1 MKKIE
6 LQTPVQVNGVEV
18 RTLTMREMKARDRLV
33 VDKVRGGE
41 FEKELI
47 LIANLCEVD
56 RAVIEELEMV
66 DYLELQRAYSD
77 FLS

>member
-6 LQTPVQVNGVEV
+6 LQVPVQVDGVEV
-18 RTLTMREMKARDRLV
+18 RTLTMRAMKARDRLV

-47 LIANLCEVD
+47 LIANLCEVE
-56 RAVIEELEMV
+56 RVVIEELEMV

>member
-6 LQTPVQVNGVEV
+6 LQVPVQVDGVEV
-18 RTLTMREMKARDRLV
+18 RTLTMRAMKARDRLV
-33 VDKVRGGE
+33 VDKVKGGE

-56 RAVIEELEMV
+56 RVVIEELEMV
-66 DYLELQRAYSD
+66 DYLELQKAYSD